1 MELPGRAIHNHQG
14 HDMKRLIQV
23 FAGLAVLG
31 WAGAASAD
39 GMNARRG
46 AAPMDLPAADCCQ
59 ARWGGLYIGASVG
72 VGMADTDFSE
82 VRTGPPTPGA
92 SSYDLSGTG
101 ITGTVAVGYD
111 RQLHGNM
118 VAGVFVDYTFGE
130 LDASFTLPAPVQQVS
145 LVYDDTWAVGA
156 RLGFARSCCTLW
168 YATAGYTRTS
178 VNFGDGFR
186 KEDLDGYFLG
196 LGVEQQ
202 IRDRLTLKLEYRF
215 SDYGETTYIRCH
227 RRTLRRLFAA
237 HRHRQSRARH
247 SPGPDLQAR
256 FPSRARSD
264 EVIDFTTPDDFW
276 AAASFCCG
284 LFFVSAPRDDVAAS
298 N

>member
-1 MELPGRAIHNHQG
+1 
-14 HDMKRLIQV
+14 MKRLIQI

-39 GMNARRG
+39 GMNARR
-46 AAPMDLPAADCCQ
+46 AAPVDMPAADCCQ

-82 VRTGPPTPGA
+82 VRTGGVTPGA
-92 SSYDLSGTG
+92 SSFDLSGTG

-130 LDASFTLPAPVQQVS
+130 LDASFTLPVPVQQVS

-168 YATAGYTRTS
+168 YATAGYTRTT

-186 KEDLDGYFLG
+186 KEDLDGYFIG

-215 SDYGETTYIRCH
+215 SDYGETTSLSGAGGGCGGCTQRIDIDSQVHAVRLGLTYKLDFHH
-227 RRTLRRLFAA
+227 RE
-237 HRHRQSRARH
+237 HD
-247 SPGPDLQAR
+247 PMK
-256 FPSRARSD
+256 
-264 EVIDFTTPDDFW
+264 
-276 AAASFCCG
+276 
-284 LFFVSAPRDDVAAS
+284 
-298 N
+298 